1 VANVAEKRERVN
13 EARKRLS
20 QAEALVTS
28 DPEVLGGE
36 PCVRN
41 TRIPAYLIGALARE
55 HGVEETHAT
64 YSSLSRQTIELMTLY
79 VEAHPRK
86 GPPRQAE
93 LSEPKGAVK
102 RGRARKVRLE

>member
-1 VANVAEKRERVN
+1 VVNVAEKRERAN
-13 EARKRLS
+13 EARKRLGR
-20 QAEALVTS
+20 AAALVAS

-36 PCVRN
+36 PCIKG

-64 YSSLSRQTIELMTLY
+64 YPSLSRQTIELMALY
-79 VEAHPRK
+79 VKANPRK